1 MTHASV
7 ARMNPEFHRL
17 RDVCPSLSF
26 RKVMLH
32 LRKSRAC
39 HTPASE
45 PDQSYPMRYLI
56 VVYTGE
62 MKKCEVS
69 TLQCNFTG
77 AASWEVLGTFVYSSL
92 SHDKNTQIKNLYRPL
107 LPAATETLG
116 FVGLRL
122 KRDPISSLSPEHDIK
137 LYPNSVRI

>member
-1 MTHASV
+1 MLLVFLLRERSATHASV

-32 LRKSRAC
+32 LRKSCAC

-45 PDQSYPMRYLI
+45 PDQSYPMQYLI
-56 VVYTGE
+56 AVYTGE
-62 MKKCEVS
+62 MRKCEVS

-77 AASWEVLGTFVYSSL
+77 AASWEVLGSK
-92 SHDKNTQIKNLYRPL
+92 SHSCT
-107 LPAATETLG
+107 
-116 FVGLRL
+116 V
-122 KRDPISSLSPEHDIK
+122 H
-137 LYPNSVRI
+137 